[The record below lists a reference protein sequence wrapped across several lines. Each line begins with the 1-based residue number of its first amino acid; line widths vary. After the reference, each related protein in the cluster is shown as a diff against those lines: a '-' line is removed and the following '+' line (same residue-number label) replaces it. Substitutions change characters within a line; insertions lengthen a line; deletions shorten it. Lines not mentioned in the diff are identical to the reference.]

1 MKDTFP
7 LAMKVGKPTAKQVA
21 QKGDETLCSDC
32 PLACK
37 HLGQLLTVEAG
48 DAAQPLQAHPIEVM
62 ARAYG
67 L

>member
-1 MKDTFP
+1 MKATHGI
-7 LAMKVGKPTAKQVA
+7 AVKVGKPAARQVA

-37 HLGQLLTVEAG
+37 HLGQLLEAETG
-48 DAAQPLQAHPIEVM
+48 GQQPRQSHPIEVF